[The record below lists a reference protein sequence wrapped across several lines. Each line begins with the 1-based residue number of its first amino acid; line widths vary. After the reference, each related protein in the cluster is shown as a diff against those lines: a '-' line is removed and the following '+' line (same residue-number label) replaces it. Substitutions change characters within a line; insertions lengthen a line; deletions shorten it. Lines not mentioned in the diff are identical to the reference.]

1 MLDFFVIISKSGI
14 VLFATVNQTIAA
26 GMNAAINR
34 LIKNVILEDRRDQ
47 LYTTEALSLQ
57 YRMDNE
63 FELVFVVGY
72 QRMLTLSY
80 VDKFL
85 EQIQLAFRDKY
96 QDYDLRHALLMAAD
110 GRHATSGGA
119 GGGGGVGGKHQKL
132 NGISAES
139 GLNPLLATNLVD
151 FDTEFAKVY
160 GFCYKTQSQQTAAE
174 MRSFDQSLKSKKTVA
189 SMIVQPSDKAK
200 SGTTAA
206 PAVTAAAPVKED
218 AKPSPKANGEST
230 QTDIQKKL
238 LQMAAKNTTS
248 PKAKKSAAVKKEPVK
263 KEKGKRVW
271 DLGGKSAQNL
281 DFSKKLSGDEDEYT
295 VNASSIAKNTV
306 NASDTAAYNSLDMQ
320 PDLEFEVE
328 DEDDDEEE
336 EEVMAASKPKKSFFG
351 SFLKTFNY
359 NKALTEADLE
369 PILNQ
374 LRDHLIAK
382 NVASE
387 IAVKLCDS
395 VSAKLVGQQMNT
407 WLGLKS
413 FVRQS
418 LEDSILRILSPNRN
432 VNILRDIR
440 AKSSPY
446 AIVFCGVNGVG
457 KSTNLAKIAN
467 WLIVNNVRVLVIAC
481 DTFRAGAIEQLRT
494 HITALK
500 NIHERDGRQA
510 SKVDLFEKGYG
521 KDSAAIAMEGI
532 NYARTAGYGCCLVD
546 TAGRMQGNEPL
557 MKQLAKLIKIN
568 EPDLT
573 LFVGEALVGNEAVDQ
588 LTKFNNSLLD
598 NGCRGVTANA
608 SAING
613 IVLTKF
619 DTIDDQVGAAISMTY
634 ITGQPI
640 VFVGVGQTYRDL
652 KQLNAKAVVKALMK

>member
-1 MLDFFVIISKSGI
+1 MLDFFVIFSKSGI
-14 VLFATVNQTIAA
+14 VLFATVNQTIN
-26 GMNAAINR
+26 GMNGYINK
-34 LIKNVILEDRRDQ
+34 LIKNVILEDRMETFSTDSV
-47 LYTTEALSLQ
+47 ALQ
-57 YRMDNE
+57 YRLDNE

-72 QRMLTLSY
+72 QKMLTLSY

-85 EQIQLAFRDKY
+85 DQIQLAFRDKY
-96 QDYDLRHALLMAAD
+96 KDFDLRKVLLMS
-110 GRHATSGGA
+110 GQRSATSA
-119 GGGGGVGGKHQKL
+119 NDRKL
-132 NGISAES
+132 GFIAKNNLNTLLSTNVIDFESEFTKSYEISYKMQ
-139 GLNPLLATNLVD
+139 TN
-151 FDTEFAKVY
+151 
-160 GFCYKTQSQQTAAE
+160 QSPNE
-174 MRSFDQSLKSKKTVA
+174 MRSFDQSSKSKKTVA
-189 SMIVQPSDKAK
+189 SMIIQPSKVVPQPKEEPIPKALDKAVNK
-200 SGTTAA
+200 S
-206 PAVTAAAPVKED
+206 
-218 AKPSPKANGEST
+218 NGQPNN
-230 QTDIQKKL
+230 QTDIMKKL
-238 LQMAAKNTTS
+238 SQMAAKNSTS
-248 PKAKKSAAVKKEPVK
+248 PKPKKVVKKEALK

-271 DLGGKSAQNL
+271 ELGGRTDQNL
-281 DFSKKLSGDEDEYT
+281 DFSKKVDESDL
-295 VNASSIAKNTV
+295 NGINSSSVAKNV
-306 NASDTAAYNSLDMQ
+306 ANAEDSANYENIDMQ

-328 DEDDDEEE
+328 EEE
-336 EEVMAASKPKKSFFG
+336 DADYEEEAEEVLKSAKPKTSIFG
-351 SFLKTFNY
+351 SFLNTFKY
-359 NKALTEADLE
+359 NKALTSADLE
-369 PILNQ
+369 PILSQ
-374 LRDHLIAK
+374 LKDHLIAK

-387 IAVKLCDS
+387 IATKLCES
-395 VSAKLVGQQMNT
+395 VATKLEGQQVNT
-407 WLGLKS
+407 WIGLKS
-413 FVRQS
+413 FVRNA

-432 VNILRDIR
+432 INILRDVR

-446 AIVFCGVNGVG
+446 VIVFCGVNGVG

-467 WLIVNNVRVLVIAC
+467 WLIVNDVKVLVIAC

-500 NIHERDGRQA
+500 NIHERDGK
-510 SKVDLFEKGYG
+510 SKIDLFEKGYG

-532 NYARTAGYGCCLVD
+532 NYARTAGYKCCLVD

-588 LTKFNNSLLD
+588 LMNFNRSLLD
-598 NGCRGVTANA
+598 NGCRGVTSNA